1 MKVMCTACVS
11 VMWNGEPRCGGVIRY
26 ELWCDV
32 KCDVYVKCD
41 AMWNVAISA
50 RHGAM
55 WNVAE
60 M

>member
-11 VMWNGEPRCGGVIRY
+11 VMWNGEP
-26 ELWCDV
+26 